1 MPAQRPPVLCGIL
14 CAALLIVTLAWGH
27 QPPVRA
33 AEPAIVYASG
43 GSLVSGTP
51 GPAAVLPVQA
61 ANVQSLGAATVLVGY
76 DPASLKAI
84 ACQRNTLFDV
94 GLCNTTYDRNA
105 DGTPD
110 AVLFNV
116 VSLLGVSAPGPVVL
130 TNITWQSVT
139 AVSEATIT
147 ALSVQVQTFADTEGK
162 PLSHSGQN
170 GKITL
175 LPVPP
180 TPTATATPA
189 PTPTRTVTP
198 TLATKKI
205 YLPLLLRTFTAA
217 STPTATPTA
226 QSPIETPS
234 QTPTPTATP
243 DPSQPPVFT
252 CSDWCTPGGTPGW
265 RRQTITS
272 SRPVVDW
279 RAYVNFTLHQD
290 LTSETALMT
299 IAEAPENASVRIEAL
314 FNGDWLLACKSV
326 VLCGH

>member
-170 GKITL
+170 GEITL

-198 TLATKKI
+198 TLATKKSI
-205 YLPLLLRTFTAA
+205 SPCCCGLSLRHLRRLLRRQRNLPSRRLLKRRRRRPRPIRANRPCSRAA
-217 STPTATPTA
+217 IGARQAGHPAGGVRRSPLAAQLSTGA
-226 QSPIETPS
+226 
-234 QTPTPTATP
+234 
-243 DPSQPPVFT
+243 
-252 CSDWCTPGGTPGW
+252 
-265 RRQTITS
+265 
-272 SRPVVDW
+272 
-279 RAYVNFTLHQD
+279 
-290 LTSETALMT
+290 LTSTSHF
-299 IAEAPENASVRIEAL
+299 IKI
-314 FNGDWLLACKSV
+314 
-326 VLCGH
+326 